1 MDSSESSSDE
11 ASEKENGKE
20 EVDEL
25 TRTLSNL
32 IRENKE
38 LDATRSG
45 LCQKIQDER
54 AACISLRVQIKVE
67 QERQKMAKARK
78 EREQTKL

>member
-11 ASEKENGKE
+11 ASDKENCKE
-20 EVDEL
+20 EVEEL
-25 TRTLSNL
+25 TKTLSNL

-38 LDATRSG
+38 LDATRFD

-67 QERQKMAKARK
+67 QERQKMIKSRK
-78 EREQTKL
+78 QKEHTKL